1 MDFLTIYAS
10 IPLIILYIVSYV
22 REFLFGTI
30 VPNQKRKKS
39 NQLAEGRREP
49 EGYAPLFKSQESFW
63 IRNIVS
69 RGKDC
74 LHQPVSLK
82 NGSEI
87 TIVGREFNDDYCNYK
102 LKEDSSKTKYVN
114 FGSNDYLGLAETQ
127 NGLFCKEAVKTI
139 SSMGLSTCSTR
150 QELGT
155 SAIHQ
160 ELEQTVAE
168 FIGAEDAVTFGT
180 GFGRIL
186 KYILDPPIHNP
197 H

>member
-22 REFLFGTI
+22 REFLFGTS

-39 NQLAEGRREP
+39 NQLAEGRHEA

-63 IRNIVS
+63 IRNIVG

-87 TIVGREFNDDYCNYK
+87 TIVGREFNDEYCNYK
-102 LKEDSSKTKYVN
+102 LKEDSKTTYVN

-168 FIGAEDAVTFGT
+168 FIGAEDAITFGT

-186 KYILDPPIHNP
+186 KVYSKSS
-197 H
+197 